1 MGAGASSEALFD
13 AVCVNDVN
21 KASAA
26 LEKRAD
32 VNVVSRK
39 IRWYGGVYG
48 LLSALQVACADS
60 SIEMVDLLLQHQANI
75 NYHEERFGQTALHC
89 ACVNGHLSIVEKL
102 LAAGC
107 KKEARDRDGVTALHY
122 ACLNGHLSIVKKLLS
137 SGWDKE
143 ARTNDGVTALHYAC
157 LNGHLSIVKKLL
169 SSGWDKEARTN
180 AGQTYLHFACMNG
193 HLSIVEKLL
202 SRGCQKD
209 VKDNNGSIP
218 LHLSCSWYSC
228 YDSHLSIVKL
238 LISSGADVS
247 TVNNKGQTPLQAAE
261 EELHLEFGSHKERR
275 SRIISY
281 LKELNEN
288 SSVAAGNSAS
298 NITDSTAAV
307 ADNDHPSC
315 TSSTAVAASDHSS
328 TPVTG
333 RTRTTTPILRSPT
346 EVVRTVDQQLVQQQI
361 QQIEKLTQDGL
372 ARDRQI
378 DDLRRQNDDL
388 RQQITHL
395 QVSLRDE
402 QLLKED
408 AVGEERREKED
419 LRRQL
424 QRERDDKRNVQ
435 KDLDEARQQIE
446 EMSVEQENLMR
457 LQNEEQLEKANILEL
472 LSDADAAIERYK
484 QERENEVFNI
494 PSHDIQ
500 LTGTELGRGSYGAV
514 CIGYWCG
521 CPVAV
526 KRLYDEFS
534 GYERYIQLVKQEAS
548 VAWKIHHPN
557 IAAVCGVT
565 LEKEV
570 KKAWIIM
577 ELHSGSVSS
586 VIDACQE
593 DATPLTLREKVDMA
607 HDSLCGL
614 DHIHSMQ
621 PMEILHGDICPRNIL
636 VTATMRAKL
645 GDLGAARFQDASLS
659 AGLLSPEYTAPER
672 FDAPALPKSKETD
685 MYSMAVTL
693 CELFTAVTPDRRK
706 RMDQVLLIRQ
716 LNVRSLCKHLMRDNP
731 ATRPTAAESRNII
744 GRIRVKEEYKA
755 CPPKR
760 MVKGK
765 MDGVDVTLVQP
776 TL

>member
-1 MGAGASSEALFD
+1 MVGVFIVTAVDKAAVGSVVVVVALSVGTRAADSCLFVPVWSQWRQGDIALGAIELTRLKAKQFLEEDCQSLLTLLSQKMGH
-13 AVCVNDVN
+13 
-21 KASAA
+21 
-26 LEKRAD
+26 
-32 VNVVSRK
+32 SRK
-39 IRWYGGVYG
+39 LG
-48 LLSALQVACADS
+48 
-60 SIEMVDLLLQHQANI
+60 
-75 NYHEERFGQTALHC
+75 
-89 ACVNGHLSIVEKL
+89 
-102 LAAGC
+102 
-107 KKEARDRDGVTALHY
+107 
-122 ACLNGHLSIVKKLLS
+122 
-137 SGWDKE
+137 
-143 ARTNDGVTALHYAC
+143 
-157 LNGHLSIVKKLL
+157 
-169 SSGWDKEARTN
+169 
-180 AGQTYLHFACMNG
+180 
-193 HLSIVEKLL
+193 
-202 SRGCQKD
+202 
-209 VKDNNGSIP
+209 
-218 LHLSCSWYSC
+218 
-228 YDSHLSIVKL
+228 
-238 LISSGADVS
+238 
-247 TVNNKGQTPLQAAE
+247 
-261 EELHLEFGSHKERR
+261 
-275 SRIISY
+275 
-281 LKELNEN
+281 
-288 SSVAAGNSAS
+288 
-298 NITDSTAAV
+298 
-307 ADNDHPSC
+307 C
-315 TSSTAVAASDHSS
+315 TSFTAVAVACHSS

-333 RTRTTTPILRSPT
+333 RMRTTTPRLQSPT
-346 EVVRTVDQQLVQQQI
+346 ESVRTVDQQLVQQQI
-361 QQIEKLTQDGL
+361 QQIEQLTQDGL
-372 ARDRQI
+372 AKDRQI

-395 QVSLRDE
+395 QMALRDE

-419 LRRQL
+419 LRRRL
-424 QRERDDKRNVQ
+424 QRERYDKRNVQ

-446 EMSVEQENLMR
+446 QMSVEQENLMR
-457 LQNEEQLEKANILEL
+457 LLNEEQIEKANVVEL

-484 QERENEVFNI
+484 QERENQVFNI
-494 PSHDIQ
+494 PSRDIQ

-514 CIGYWCG
+514 SIGYWDG

-577 ELHSGSVSS
+577 ELHSGSISS
-586 VIDACQE
+586 VIDACQQ
-593 DATPLTLREKVDMA
+593 DAAPLTVREKVDMA

-636 VTATMRAKL
+636 VTAMMRAKL

-731 ATRPTAAESRNII
+731 ATRPTAAEARNII
-744 GRIRVKEEYKA
+744 SRIRGKDDYKA

-765 MDGVDVTLVQP
+765 MDGVADVTLVQP
-776 TL
+776 IW